1 LVLSKLRPSGKNQAL
16 NSQIRFRMV
25 WKILS
30 ALTAVCLG
38 TACYFA
44 WANQKSLVEERKRET
59 YAKANLDEQKA
70 QIVRAEEAKKN
81 RETQLATANKDL
93 ETTKTAVVDTSAK
106 AQTKEQELAVVKTNL
121 EQLTKVVNDLQKQID
136 DAGDI
141 KALLAQIESIKNER
155 SEKEAELANQSQR
168 FAAAQEKVN
177 QLTTA
182 AKEAEEREARGRRGI
197 VDSDF
202 TAKVAQSFT
211 DWGFVVLN
219 KGNGGGVFANAD
231 LEVKRGKDVVAKLK
245 VRNVEQNSSVADLVK
260 GTLAEGE
267 RIRPGDLV
275 VAAAEQS
282 AKTSVAPK
290 SGAAAP
296 APAAPGAPA
305 APAPAPAMGSDPFGA
320 PAAAPGAP
328 AAAPAMNSDPFGAPA
343 AAPAPAAPAAPAMNS
358 DPFGAA
364 PATPPAGA
372 APATPPAGGATPPS
386 TADPFGT
393 APPAKP

>member
-1 LVLSKLRPSGKNQAL
+1 
-16 NSQIRFRMV
+16 MV

-44 WANQKSLVEERKRET
+44 WANQKTLVEERKREA
-59 YAKANLDEQKA
+59 YSKANLEEQKA
-70 QIVRAEEAKKN
+70 QIARAEEARKN

-93 ETTKTAVVDTSAK
+93 ETAKTAVVDITAK

-121 EQLTKVVNDLQKQID
+121 EQVAKLVNDLQKQID

-141 KALLAQIESIKNER
+141 KSLLAQIESIKKER
-155 SEKEAELANQSQR
+155 GEKEGELANQNQR
-168 FAAAQEKVN
+168 LAAAQERVN

-182 AKEAEEREARGRRGI
+182 AKAAEEREARGRRGI
-197 VDSDF
+197 VDDDF

-231 LEVKRGKDVVAKLK
+231 LEVKRGKETVAKLK
-245 VRNVEQNSSVADLVK
+245 VRNVEQNSSVADLIK

-275 VAAAEQS
+275 VASAEQS
-282 AKTSVAPK
+282 AKTAAPK
-290 SGAAAP
+290 STGAST

-305 APAPAPAMGSDPFGA
+305 AAPGAPAAAAPAMGGGDPFGA

-328 AAAPAMNSDPFGAPA
+328 AAAPAMGGGDPFGAPA
-343 AAPAPAAPAAPAMNS
+343 AAPAAPAMNS

-364 PATPPAGA
+364 PATPPAGT
-372 APATPPAGGATPPS
+372 APATPPAGGAKPPS
-386 TADPFGT
+386 TADPFGA
-393 APPAKP
+393 APPPAPKP

>member
-1 LVLSKLRPSGKNQAL
+1 
-16 NSQIRFRMV
+16 MV

-38 TACYFA
+38 IACYFA
-44 WANQKSLVEERKRET
+44 WANQKTLVEERKREA
-59 YAKANLDEQKA
+59 YSKANLEEQKA
-70 QIVRAEEAKKN
+70 QIARAEEARKN
-81 RETQLATANKDL
+81 RETQLAAVNKDL
-93 ETTKTAVVDTSAK
+93 ETAKTAVVDITAK

-121 EQLTKVVNDLQKQID
+121 EQVAKLVNDLQKQID

-141 KALLAQIESIKNER
+141 KSLLAQIESIKKER
-155 SEKEAELANQSQR
+155 AEKEGELANQNQR
-168 FAAAQEKVN
+168 LAVAQERVN

-182 AKEAEEREARGRRGI
+182 AKAAEEREARGRRGI
-197 VDSDF
+197 VDDDF

-231 LEVKRGKDVVAKLK
+231 LEVKRGKETVAKLK
-245 VRNVEQNSSVADLVK
+245 VRNVEQNSSVADLIK

-275 VAAAEQS
+275 VASAEQS
-282 AKTSVAPK
+282 ARTAAPK
-290 SGAAAP
+290 STGAST

-305 APAPAPAMGSDPFGA
+305 AAPGAPAAAAPAMGGGDPFGA

-328 AAAPAMNSDPFGAPA
+328 AAAPAMGGDPFGAPA
-343 AAPAPAAPAAPAMNS
+343 AAPAAPAMNS

-364 PATPPAGA
+364 PATPPAGT
-372 APATPPAGGATPPS
+372 APATPPAGGAKPPS
-386 TADPFGT
+386 TADPFGA
-393 APPAKP
+393 APPPAPKP

>member
-1 LVLSKLRPSGKNQAL
+1 
-16 NSQIRFRMV
+16 MV

-44 WANQKSLVEERKRET
+44 WANQKTLQEERKREA
-59 YAKANLDEQKA
+59 YAKANLDQQKA
-70 QIVRAEEAKKN
+70 HIVQAEEAKKN

-93 ETTKTAVVDTSAK
+93 ETTKAAVVDTTAK
-106 AQTKEQELAVVKTNL
+106 ATTKEQELAVVKTNL

-141 KALLAQIESIKNER
+141 KALMAQIEGIKKER
-155 SEKEAELANQSQR
+155 AEKEAELANQNHR
-168 FAAAQEKVN
+168 FAAAQERVK
-177 QLTTA
+177 QLTSA
-182 AKEAEEREARGRRGI
+182 AKEAEDREARGRRGI

-231 LEVKRGKDVVAKLK
+231 LEVKRGKEIVAKLK
-245 VRNVEQNSSVADLVK
+245 VRDVEQNSSVADLVK

-282 AKTSVAPK
+282 GKTATAPK
-290 SGAAAP
+290 GGAAAP
-296 APAAPGAPA
+296 APAVPGAPA
-305 APAPAPAMGSDPFGA
+305 APAPAPTMSSDPFGA

-343 AAPAPAAPAAPAMNS
+343 AAPAAPAMNS

-364 PATPPAGA
+364 PATPPAGG
-372 APATPPAGGATPPS
+372 APAAPPAGGATPPS